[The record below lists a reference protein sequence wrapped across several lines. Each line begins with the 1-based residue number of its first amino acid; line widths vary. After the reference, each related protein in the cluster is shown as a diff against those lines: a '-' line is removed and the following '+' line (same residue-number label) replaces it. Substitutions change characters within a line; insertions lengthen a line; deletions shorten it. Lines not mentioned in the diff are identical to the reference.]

1 MAGIATWKHKGPL
14 KLESEMSTINL
25 LAQLGLLGLLGP
37 PRKFLLETCGETCE
51 LWVP

>member
-25 LAQLGLLGLLGP
+25 LAQPGLLGP
-37 PRKFLLETCGETCE
+37 PRKFLLETC
-51 LWVP
+51 W